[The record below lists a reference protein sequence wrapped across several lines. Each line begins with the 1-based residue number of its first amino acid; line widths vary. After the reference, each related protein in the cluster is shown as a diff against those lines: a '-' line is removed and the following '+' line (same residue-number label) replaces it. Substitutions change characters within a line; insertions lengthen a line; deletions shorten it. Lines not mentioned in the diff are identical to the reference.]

1 MVGGVRPGVNGAKGD
16 AGAGRGVAGAA
27 ATEAGAGAAMANR
40 SICGFFV
47 DKDLCGRI
55 SGPVGCFFGKLSEKS
70 GASFADADAVCLAID
85 VGAME
90 AMQGVAGI

>member
-1 MVGGVRPGVNGAKGD
+1 MVGGVRPGVNGAKGG

-55 SGPVGCFFGKLSEKS
+55 SGPEHGRSTASVGDCSLTNIAQSI
-70 GASFADADAVCLAID
+70 VPC
-85 VGAME
+85 V
-90 AMQGVAGI
+90 